1 MWADIDIIDV
11 FNVRF
16 LDPPKA
22 QELRFMLRWWV
33 LSVQV
38 TTPWLVW
45 LLLAQLQLTK
55 HLINNA

>member
-22 QELRFMLRWWV
+22 QELRFML
-33 LSVQV
+33 
-38 TTPWLVW
+38 
-45 LLLAQLQLTK
+45 K
-55 HLINNA
+55 